1 MLKKNL
7 ETGKHLTIFFYSP
20 NTDFHNPTK
29 FFKILSKST
38 SKKLWMAYTLPGH
51 LNRSGQPDNEDG
63 EPNIG
68 DEIYKVA
75 EAWWQEQQ
83 EDRNM
88 ERR

>member
-1 MLKKNL
+1 
-7 ETGKHLTIFFYSP
+7 
-20 NTDFHNPTK
+20 
-29 FFKILSKST
+29 
-38 SKKLWMAYTLPGH
+38 MAYTLPGH
-51 LNRSGQPDNEDG
+51 LNRSGQPDNEDC